1 MKDKIKQIL
10 REDVLREERVQ
21 MNIPIPEDIREI
33 KDVFVENGH
42 KLFVV
47 GGAVRDALLGKTP
60 KDYDLATDAT
70 PDKVEAIM
78 DKAGFK
84 TLPTGKA
91 FGVIN
96 VFTDSDEY
104 EIATFREDLSG
115 GRRPD
120 AVRFTDIE
128 TDVKRRD
135 LTINAL
141 FYDIDTGEV
150 VDLVGGIDD
159 LKNGIVRTVGA
170 AEDRFGE
177 DKLRILRAIRFAG
190 RFGSGLDPAVD
201 AALKKDNSLEGVSP
215 ERIRDEFL
223 KGVKTAK
230 DLRHFLKLIDEYKL
244 WDAIFPGLK
253 INIEDRNNDKDP
265 IIVIANT
272 LKLNNPNIL
281 AKELNKL
288 TYSSA
293 EVKAITFLIAL
304 QEFVRPEQV
313 YKFKKLQSKS
323 GIEGAQIYKFTLLAK
338 LNPNL
343 LGAFVKFDLSV
354 TGDQVQRELGIK
366 PGPEMGQAIE
376 KMEIENFKKLL

>member
-1 MKDKIKQIL
+1 MQKKRCVFVIL
-10 REDVLREERVQ
+10 LVTAIVILCGCVDQESKRVRIEGKGSYDVIQDAIDNASSGDTILVSNGTFYESLVLNKSLTLIGRGADETVIEYNE
-21 MNIPIPEDIREI
+21 NIPNQAVIRITGGNCTIQGFRVIED
-33 KDVFVENGH
+33 
-42 KLFVV
+42 
-47 GGAVRDALLGKTP
+47 TP
-60 KDYDLATDAT
+60 R
-70 PDKVEAIM
+70 
-78 DKAGFK
+78 
-84 TLPTGKA
+84 TG
-91 FGVIN
+91 I
-96 VFTDSDEY
+96 T
-104 EIATFREDLSG
+104 
-115 GRRPD
+115 
-120 AVRFTDIE
+120 
-128 TDVKRRD
+128 
-135 LTINAL
+135 
-141 FYDIDTGEV
+141 
-150 VDLVGGIDD
+150 GIDVSSSHND
-159 LKNGIVRTVGA
+159 IV
-170 AEDRFGE
+170 
-177 DKLRILRAIRFAG
+177 
-190 RFGSGLDPAVD
+190 
-201 AALKKDNSLEGVSP
+201 DNSLEGVSP

-376 KMEIENFKKLL
+376 KMEIDNFKKLL